1 MARRVLLGL
10 AVQQPAFTSNR
21 PTHWADHAIF
31 WHVYPLGF
39 VGAERELR
47 HEQPVVHRLEQLHG
61 WLDYA
66 LELGCSALALGPIF
80 ASQTH
85 GYDTLDHFAID
96 PRLGDQRDFEQL
108 VAAAHARGLKL
119 LLDGVFNHVG
129 RGFPRLRDAVAH
141 GPSSAHAS
149 WFRKRGP
156 GPEDFETFEGHGSL
170 VALNHNEPQVAAY
183 VTQVM
188 SHWLAR
194 GADGFRLDA
203 AYAVPSRF
211 WQQVIPALKRE
222 HPRAWFVGEMIH
234 GDYVSYIRES
244 GLDSVTQ
251 YELWKAIWSAI
262 NDKNFFELA
271 WSLERH
277 QQFVDQFLPLTFVG
291 NHDVTR
297 IASRIK
303 DERHLQHALVALF
316 TLPGVPSVYAGDE
329 QAFRGVKED
338 RAGGDDAVRPRFP
351 SQPSELLPYGWPVYR
366 LHQRL
371 IDLRR
376 RHPWLQWSRVEVGT
390 RTNEV
395 LSYRCSGDGQVL
407 VVTLNLSDQ
416 VVRLERNG
424 TVLLTSDP
432 AVAEANVVA
441 AHGFAI
447 TRH

>member
-1 MARRVLLGL
+1 MLVDGT
-10 AVQQPAFTSNR
+10 VQHRASTTPQPA
-21 PTHWADHAIF
+21 HWADHAIF

-39 VGAERELR
+39 VGAEPEQR
-47 HEQPVVHRLEQLHG
+47 HEQPVVHRLGQLCE

-66 LELGCSALALGPIF
+66 VELGCSALALGPIF
-80 ASQTH
+80 SSQTH
-85 GYDTLDHFAID
+85 GYDTLDYFAID
-96 PRLGDQRDFEQL
+96 PRLGDERDFEQL
-108 VAAAHARGLKL
+108 VAAAHDRGLKL
-119 LLDGVFNHVG
+119 VLDGVFNHVG
-129 RGFPRLRDAVAH
+129 RGFPRLREVVAE
-141 GPSSAHAS
+141 GASSAHAS

-156 GPEDFETFEGHGSL
+156 GPEDFATFEGHGSL
-170 VALNHNEPQVAAY
+170 VALNHDEPQVASF
-183 VTQVM
+183 VTDVM
-188 SHWLAR
+188 RHWLAR

-211 WQQVIPALKRE
+211 WREVIASLKRE
-222 HPRAWFVGEMIH
+222 HPHAWFVGEMIH

-244 GLDSVTQ
+244 GLDSLTQ

-297 IASRIK
+297 IASRIA

-329 QAFRGVKED
+329 QAFRGVKEE

-351 SQPSELLPYGWPVYR
+351 AKPSELLPYGWPIYR

-376 RHPWLQWSRVEVGT
+376 RHPWLQWGRVEVET
-390 RTNEV
+390 RSNQV
-395 LSYRCSGDGQVL
+395 LSYRCTSEGNAL
-407 VVTLNLSDQ
+407 HVTLNLSDQ
-416 VVRLERNG
+416 VVRLERAG
-424 TVLLTSDP
+424 RSLLTSDP
-432 AVAEANVVA
+432 AVTDASVVA

-447 TRH
+447 TEISHA

>member
-1 MARRVLLGL
+1 MLLGRD
-10 AVQQPAFTSNR
+10 VQHRASNPSR
-21 PTHWADHAIF
+21 PTHWSDHAIF

-47 HEQPVVHRLEQLHG
+47 SEQPVVHRLEQLHA

-66 LELGCSALALGPIF
+66 VELGCSALALGPIF

-85 GYDTLDHFAID
+85 GYDTLDYFAID

-108 VAAAHARGLKL
+108 VAAAHGKGLKL
-119 LLDGVFNHVG
+119 VLDGVFNHVG
-129 RGFPRLRDAVAH
+129 RGFPRLREVVAH
-141 GPSSAHAS
+141 GTGSAHAN

-156 GPEDFETFEGHGSL
+156 GPEDFATFEGHGSL
-170 VALNHNEPQVAAY
+170 VALNHDEPQVAAY

-203 AYAVPSRF
+203 AYAVPSGF
-211 WQQVIPALKRE
+211 WQQVIPAVKRE
-222 HPRAWFVGEMIH
+222 HPHAWFVGEMIH
-234 GDYVSYIRES
+234 GDYVKYIRES
-244 GLDSVTQ
+244 GLDSITQ
-251 YELWKAIWSAI
+251 YELWKATWSAI
-262 NDKNFFELA
+262 NDQNFFELA

-297 IASRIK
+297 IASKIT

-351 SQPSELLPYGWPVYR
+351 AGPSELLPYGWPVYR

-371 IDLRR
+371 IALRR
-376 RHPWLQWSRVEVGT
+376 RHPWLQWGRVEVET
-390 RTNEV
+390 RTNQV
-395 LSYRCSGDGQVL
+395 LSYRCTGEGHAL

-416 VVRLERNG
+416 VVRLEKPGRS
-424 TVLLTSDP
+424 LLASDP
-432 AVAEANVVA
+432 AVSEANAVA
-441 AHGFAI
+441 AHGFAVSEA
-447 TRH
+447 THE